1 MRRYEVRGSRFSHT
15 GLSHFG
21 TPPTRAKHCIDNAGF
36 VPTFISHNT
45 YAEHGKDGGGDRCA
59 GGGPLS
65 SLLCKPGGRK
75 KLQTVLCSSSEWSL
89 SETLVTAPLL
99 GSYNV
104 TSTSSLLSRFI
115 PVAGTLKVSGLCSPK
130 VFSTPFRRFAHSS
143 PDVKSMSLHLNNQ
156 STLAAMT
163 MITVT

>member
-1 MRRYEVRGSRFSHT
+1 MGKMAVGIAA
-15 GLSHFG
+15 LVVVLC
-21 TPPTRAKHCIDNAGF
+21 PPCFPNHED
-36 VPTFISHNT
+36 
-45 YAEHGKDGGGDRCA
+45 D
-59 GGGPLS
+59 
-65 SLLCKPGGRK
+65 K

>member
-1 MRRYEVRGSRFSHT
+1 MGKMAVGIAA
-15 GLSHFG
+15 LVVVLC
-21 TPPTRAKHCIDNAGF
+21 PPCFANLED
-36 VPTFISHNT
+36 
-45 YAEHGKDGGGDRCA
+45 D
-59 GGGPLS
+59 
-65 SLLCKPGGRK
+65 K

-89 SETLVTAPLL
+89 SETLVTAPLF

-104 TSTSSLLSRFI
+104 TSTSSILSRFI

>member
-1 MRRYEVRGSRFSHT
+1 MPNMGKMAVGIAA
-15 GLSHFG
+15 LVVVLC
-21 TPPTRAKHCIDNAGF
+21 PPCFANLED
-36 VPTFISHNT
+36 
-45 YAEHGKDGGGDRCA
+45 D
-59 GGGPLS
+59 
-65 SLLCKPGGRK
+65 K

-104 TSTSSLLSRFI
+104 TSTSSILSRFI